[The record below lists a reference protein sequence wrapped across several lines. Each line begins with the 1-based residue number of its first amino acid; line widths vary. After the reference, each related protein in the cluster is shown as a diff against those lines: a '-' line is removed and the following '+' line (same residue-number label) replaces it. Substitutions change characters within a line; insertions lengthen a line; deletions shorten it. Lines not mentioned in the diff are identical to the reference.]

1 MNFAEMPSLLS
12 TAATTDQ
19 SAKVSPSTEQV
30 QQQEKVDSGKTAG
43 EKEEEERLTFTGKV
57 HFGLTNPIFVIR
69 KWTLQKC
76 LFRLTER
83 TIPRQVQNNSVI
95 CLFV

>member
-1 MNFAEMPSLLS
+1 MNFAEMPGLLS

-19 SAKVSPSTEQV
+19 YAKVSPGTEQV
-30 QQQEKVDSGKTAG
+30 QQQEGK
-43 EKEEEERLTFTGKV
+43 EKLTFTGKV